1 MTKMT
6 KSEYN
11 MVFHEDMLD
20 MAKLCQAALAQD
32 SPELPYSY
40 LNKLLGYVTAHLTR
54 MQKEQIEEYLAN
66 KDYLPPLNLI
76 V

>member
-1 MTKMT
+1 MT
-6 KSEYN
+6 KSDYCQ
-11 MVFHEDMLD
+11 VHREDMLD